1 MEFNA
6 INKITASRM
15 VVEQIFDKL
24 KAGEIKPGDKL
35 PSQMELAKLFRVGR
49 TSIREAIK
57 ALDAMGYIDVIQ
69 GKGTFFKNNISSD
82 GLYLIGLKKA
92 LEVVSLADLMKTR
105 EVLECRAAEL
115 ASKSADPKN
124 LQRLQEAI
132 KILNQTEYGK
142 KFMVADVEF
151 HVALAEASGNIL
163 LCEILKLLV
172 EKVHRHHL
180 IYFSIS
186 SILVKK
192 TKDTANQI
200 LSHIIRGEGEN
211 AAACVRY
218 HLSVVDDALKDTV
231 SAETPKKGESKISDN
246 QD

>member
-15 VVEQIFDKL
+15 VVEQIIEKL

-35 PSQMELAKLFRVGR
+35 PSQTELAKLFRVGLS
-49 TSIREAIK
+49 SIREAIK
-57 ALDAMGYIDVIQ
+57 ALDAMGYVDIIQ
-69 GKGTFFKNNISSD
+69 GKGTHFKKNISSD
-82 GLYLIGLKKA
+82 SLYLIGLKKA
-92 LEVVSLADLMKTR
+92 LEVVGVNDLMKTR
-105 EVLECRAAEL
+105 EVIECSAAEL
-115 ASKSADPKN
+115 ASKSADMNK

-132 KILNQTEYGK
+132 KILDQAEYGEN
-142 KFMVADVEF
+142 FLEADLGF
-151 HVALAEASGNIL
+151 HFALAEASDNLL

-186 SILVKK
+186 SELVKK

-231 SAETPKKGESKISDN
+231 SVEIPKKSKHKKSDI

>member
-132 KILNQTEYGK
+132 KILNQTEYGE
-142 KFMVADVEF
+142 KFMEADLGF
-151 HVALAEASGNIL
+151 HVSLAEASGNIL

>member
-1 MEFNA
+1 
-6 INKITASRM
+6 M

-69 GKGTFFKNNISSD
+69 GKGTFFKKNISSD

-132 KILNQTEYGK
+132 KILNQTAYGK
-142 KFMVADVEF
+142 KFMEADLGF
-151 HVALAEASGNIL
+151 HVSLAEASGNIL

-192 TKDTANQI
+192 TKDTASQI

-218 HLSVVDDALKDTV
+218 HLSVVDDALKDSV
-231 SAETPKKGESKISDN
+231 SVETPKKGESKISDN

>member
-1 MEFNA
+1 
-6 INKITASRM
+6 M
-15 VVEQIFDKL
+15 VVEQIIDKL
-24 KAGEIKPGDKL
+24 KAGEIKPADKL
-35 PSQMELAKLFRVGR
+35 PPQMELAKLFRVGLS
-49 TSIREAIK
+49 SIREAIK
-57 ALDAMGYIDVIQ
+57 ALDAMGYVDVIQ
-69 GKGTFFKNNISSD
+69 GKGTHFKKNISSD
-82 GLYLIGLKKA
+82 SLYLIGLKKA
-92 LEVVSLADLMKTR
+92 LEVVGVNDLMKTR
-105 EVLECRAAEL
+105 EVIECSAAEL
-115 ASKSADPKN
+115 ASKSTDTKK

-132 KILNQTEYGK
+132 KILDQTEYGK
-142 KFMVADVEF
+142 NFIEADLRF

-163 LCEILKLLV
+163 LSEILKLLV

-186 SILVKK
+186 SRLVKK

-211 AAACVRY
+211 AAACVRN

-231 SAETPKKGESKISDN
+231 SVEMPRKIGNKKSDN

>member
-69 GKGTFFKNNISSD
+69 GKGTFFKKNISSD

-142 KFMVADVEF
+142 KFMEADLGF
-151 HVALAEASGNIL
+151 HVSLAEASGNIL

>member
-15 VVEQIFDKL
+15 VVEQIFEKL

-35 PSQMELAKLFRVGR
+35 PSQTELAKLFRVGLS
-49 TSIREAIK
+49 SIREAIK
-57 ALDAMGYIDVIQ
+57 ALDAMGYVDIIQ
-69 GKGTFFKNNISSD
+69 GKGTHFKKNISSD
-82 GLYLIGLKKA
+82 NLYLIGLKKA
-92 LEVVSLADLMKTR
+92 LEVVGVNDLMKTR
-105 EVLECRAAEL
+105 EVIECSAAEL
-115 ASKSADPKN
+115 ASKSTDMNK
-124 LQRLQEAI
+124 LQRLREAI
-132 KILNQTEYGK
+132 KILDQAEYGK
-142 KFMVADVEF
+142 NFLEADLGF
-151 HVALAEASGNIL
+151 HIALAEASDNIL

-180 IYFSIS
+180 VYFSIS
-186 SILVKK
+186 STLVKK
-192 TKDTANQI
+192 TKDTAKQI
-200 LSHIIRGEGEN
+200 LDHIIRGQGEN

-231 SAETPKKGESKISDN
+231 SVEMPRKNRNKKNDN

>member
-1 MEFNA
+1 
-6 INKITASRM
+6 
-15 VVEQIFDKL
+15 
-24 KAGEIKPGDKL
+24 
-35 PSQMELAKLFRVGR
+35 
-49 TSIREAIK
+49 
-57 ALDAMGYIDVIQ
+57 
-69 GKGTFFKNNISSD
+69 
-82 GLYLIGLKKA
+82 
-92 LEVVSLADLMKTR
+92 MKTR
-105 EVLECRAAEL
+105 EVIECSAAEL
-115 ASKSADPKN
+115 ASKSTDTKK

-132 KILNQTEYGK
+132 KILDQTENGK
-142 KFMVADVEF
+142 NFIEADLGF

>member
-35 PSQMELAKLFRVGR
+35 PSQMELAKLFKVGLS
-49 TSIREAIK
+49 SIREAIK
-57 ALDAMGYIDVIQ
+57 ALDAMGYVDIIQ
-69 GKGTFFKNNISSD
+69 GKGTHFKKNISSD
-82 GLYLIGLKKA
+82 SLYLIGLKKA
-92 LEVVSLADLMKTR
+92 LEVVSVKDLMKTR
-105 EVLECRAAEL
+105 EVIECSAAEF
-115 ASKSADPKN
+115 ASKSADMNK

-132 KILNQTEYGK
+132 KILDQAEYGK
-142 KFMVADVEF
+142 NFLEADLGF
-151 HVALAEASGNIL
+151 HIALAEASDNIL

-180 IYFSIS
+180 VYFSIS
-186 SILVKK
+186 STLVKK
-192 TKDTANQI
+192 TKDTAKQI
-200 LSHIIRGEGEN
+200 LDHIIRGEGKK

-231 SAETPKKGESKISDN
+231 SVEMPRKIGNKKNDT